1 MGYKYTNTNTQILR
15 GEGSQIHKY
24 KYINIERRRVTNSAG
39 KRTIRWHDV
48 RNIRNTPIS
57 LIHWIWEEEGVEIL
71 EKEIKQTVAWLH
83 SDLFDLKINVW
94 RRKVI
99 SALIHFSGPSR
110 FAILSTVYQQH
121 KKRLQWNQKYRKSD
135 QNPFKTTSGP
145 YSFLEL
151 FHNISLAVYQH
162 LKDRLSFQ
170 CLVSTQDQNS

>member
-1 MGYKYTNTNTQILR
+1 M
-15 GEGSQIHKY
+15 
-24 KYINIERRRVTNSAG
+24 VTNSAG

-71 EKEIKQTVAWLH
+71 EKKIKQTVAWLH